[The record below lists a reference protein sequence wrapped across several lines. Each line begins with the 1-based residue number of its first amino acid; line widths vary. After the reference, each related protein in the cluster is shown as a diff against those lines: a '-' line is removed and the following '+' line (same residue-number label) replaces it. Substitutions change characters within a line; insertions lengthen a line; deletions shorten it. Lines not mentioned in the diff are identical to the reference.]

1 MPELSVSVKDRDIT
15 ISEPGAGFSVTYRKL
30 SRLPMLVALDDI
42 RRDPDRQELSFLVQA
57 WKAAFHKAKSLG
69 WLN

>member
-15 ISEPGAGFSVTYRKL
+15 ISEPGAGLSVTYRKL
-30 SRLPMLVALDDI
+30 SRSPMLVALDDI
-42 RRDPDRQELSFLVQA
+42 RRDPDPQELSFLVQA
-57 WKAAFHKAKSLG
+57 WQAAFHKAKSLG